1 MAPWLVGVPT
11 RHTALLAPST
21 DGEPTAGDL
30 PDSSLDANVDSGEV
44 LGKQGDQTES
54 PHPGSQ
60 DNLPPQGP
68 NPETANEEENNTVLG
83 LSFPRKLWRIM
94 EDAAFTSGSW
104 NDEGDMVVIETD
116 LFQTEVLQHRGTD
129 RIFDTDSIKSVICE
143 LNLYGFSK
151 IYPLDHSAGKSRMM
165 VT

>member
-1 MAPWLVGVPT
+1 MASQSSDEACAAP
-11 RHTALLAPST
+11 LAPST

-60 DNLPPQGP
+60 DNLPPQGL
-68 NPETANEEENNTVLG
+68 NPETTNEEENNTVLG

-94 EDAAFTSGSW
+94 EDAAFTSGSL

-116 LFQTEVLQHRGTD
+116 LFQMEFLQHRGTD
-129 RIFDTDSIKSVICE
+129 RIFDKDSIKSVICE

-151 IYPLDHSAGKSRMM
+151 IHPLDHSAGKNRMM

>member
-1 MAPWLVGVPT
+1 MASQSSDEARAAPV
-11 RHTALLAPST
+11 APST

-30 PDSSLDANVDSGEV
+30 PDSSLDENVDSGEV
-44 LGKQGDQTES
+44 LAKQGDQTES
-54 PHPGSQ
+54 PNLGCQ
-60 DNLPPQGP
+60 DNLTPQDP

-94 EDAAFTSGSW
+94 EDAAFTSGCW

-116 LFQTEVLQHRGTD
+116 LFHTEVLQYRGTD
-129 RIFDTDSIKSVICE
+129 RIFNTDSIKSFISE

-151 IYPLDHSAGKSRMM
+151 IHPLGCSAGKNRMM
-165 VT
+165 MM